1 VGLSFYRIKKVGET
15 MEKIIRA
22 YKVNMNMD
30 YSEYAKAYPNATIE
44 DKHNFVTKFTTDLA
58 NGPLDEIIK
67 FFNLDNEDIEGLRT
81 DNYAVGY
88 NIINDDEENH
98 NLTVRIRLDI
108 KVSESREN
116 DDYEANPGEGDTLVL
131 EAPEDE
137 NEEFDENEEE

>member
-1 VGLSFYRIKKVGET
+1 
-15 MEKIIRA
+15 MEKVIRA

-44 DKHNFVTKFTTDLA
+44 DKHDFVTKFTTDLV

-81 DNYAVGY
+81 DNYAIGY

-116 DDYEANPGEGDTLVL
+116 DDYETNPGERDTLVL

-137 NEEFDENEEE
+137 VIVESHATEVIEDNSKESEAEE